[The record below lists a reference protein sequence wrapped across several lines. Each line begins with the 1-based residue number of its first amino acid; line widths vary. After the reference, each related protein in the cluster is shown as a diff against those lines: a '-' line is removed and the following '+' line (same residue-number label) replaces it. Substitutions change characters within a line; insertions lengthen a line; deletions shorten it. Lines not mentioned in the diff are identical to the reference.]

1 MKDPDSLGSPRWG
14 ERLAERGCR
23 ELSLVVESSMA
34 RMGWRYCLFSF
45 WDTVPP

>member
-23 ELSLVVESSMA
+23 ELSLVVEYRMA
-34 RMGWRYCLFSF
+34 RMGWRCCLFSF